1 MGQDLPSRL
10 LAAAY
15 NSWIIVTLWLPIAPP
30 RKAGVRRIGTGL
42 FQRSPSLY
50 KARAARGRMFPSHLP
65 KQETDTDD
73 QFLMGQGI
81 NLDMAV
87 ALSVVVPVKDE
98 AENVAPLAREIAGA
112 VSPDAE
118 IVFVDDGSTDSTVS
132 VLQSLKSEIPSL
144 RILSHG
150 RNIGQSRAV
159 RTGVRAA
166 HGEIIATLDGDGQNA
181 PQDIPRLVRMLREA
195 PAANRVGMVSGVRR
209 TRMDNANK
217 RYASG
222 FANSFRR
229 RLLKDGAVD
238 SGCGLKAFRRDAFL
252 ALPYFDNMHRFLIAL
267 MQREGYAVLFAEVE
281 HRPRTHGASKY
292 SNWQRAL
299 VGFVDTFG
307 VRWLQ
312 HRFKGAVEPKEL

>member
-1 MGQDLPSRL
+1 MPAIGG
-10 LAAAY
+10 
-15 NSWIIVTLWLPIAPP
+15 N
-30 RKAGVRRIGTGL
+30 AGVRRIGTGL
-42 FQRSPSLY
+42 FQPGPSLY
-50 KARAARGRMFPSHLP
+50 KARAARGRMPPPGLFARAA
-65 KQETDTDD
+65 DVDD
-73 QFLMGQGI
+73 QSLFYQGI
-81 NLDMAV
+81 DLDMAV

-112 VSPDAE
+112 VGPDAE
-118 IVFVDDGSTDSTVS
+118 IVFVDDGSGDATAS
-132 VLQSLKSEIPSL
+132 VLQSLKGEIPSL

-150 RNIGQSRAV
+150 RNIGQSRAI

-166 HGEIIATLDGDGQNA
+166 HGEIVATLDGDGQNA
-181 PQDIPRLVRMLREA
+181 PQDIPKLVRLLREA
-195 PAANRVGMVSGVRR
+195 HAASRVGMVSGVRR
-209 TRMDNANK
+209 NRMDNANK

-229 RLLKDGAVD
+229 HLLKDGAVD
-238 SGCGLKAFRRDAFL
+238 SGCGLKVFRRDAFL

-267 MQREGYAVLFAEVE
+267 MQREGYVVLFEEVE

-292 SNWQRAL
+292 NNLHRAL
-299 VGFVDTFG
+299 VGFTDTFG

>member
-1 MGQDLPSRL
+1 MGHALPSRF
-10 LAAAY
+10 AVTAQRP
-15 NSWIIVTLWLPIAPP
+15 WIFARLWFANAFGPS
-30 RKAGVRRIGTGL
+30 RGAGVRRIGTGL
-42 FQRSPSLY
+42 FQPGPSLY
-50 KARAARGRMFPSHLP
+50 KARAARGSMLP
-65 KQETDTDD
+65 FGLSVRKADD
-73 QFLMGQGI
+73 HSLMSQGN

-112 VSPDAE
+112 VGPDAE
-118 IVFVDDGSTDSTVS
+118 IVFVDDGSTDSTAEI
-132 VLQSLKSEIPSL
+132 LQSLKSEIPGL

-166 HGEIIATLDGDGQNA
+166 NGEIIATLDGDGQNA
-181 PQDIPRLVRMLREA
+181 PQDIPKLVRMLREA
-195 PAANRVGMVSGVRR
+195 PRNVGMVSGVRR

-229 RLLKDGAVD
+229 HLLKDGAVD
-238 SGCGLKAFRRDAFL
+238 SGCGLKAFRREAFL
-252 ALPYFDNMHRFLIAL
+252 TLPYFDNMHRFVIAL
-267 MQREGYAVLFAEVE
+267 MQREGYTVLFEEVD
-281 HRPRTHGASKY
+281 HRPRTHGVSKY
-292 SNWQRAL
+292 NNLQRAI
-299 VGFVDTFG
+299 VGLSDTFG

>member
-1 MGQDLPSRL
+1 
-10 LAAAY
+10 
-15 NSWIIVTLWLPIAPP
+15 
-30 RKAGVRRIGTGL
+30 VRRIGTGL
-42 FQRSPSLY
+42 FQPSPSLY
-50 KARAARGRMFPSHLP
+50 NARAARGRMFPFSLP
-65 KQETDTDD
+65 RRQTDTDD
-73 QFLMGQGI
+73 HSFWTKGH
-81 NLDMAV
+81 NLEMAV
-87 ALSVVVPVKDE
+87 ALSVVVPVKNE

-112 VSPDAE
+112 VGPDAE
-118 IVFVDDGSTDSTVS
+118 IVFVDDGSTDATAQ
-132 VLQSLKSEIPSL
+132 VLTSLKSEIPSL

-195 PAANRVGMVSGVRR
+195 PADARVGMVSGVRR

-238 SGCGLKAFRRDAFL
+238 SGCGLKAFRREAFL

-267 MQREGYAVLFAEVE
+267 MQREGYTVLFEQVE

-312 HRFKGAVEPKEL
+312 HRFKGAVDPKEL